1 MKQKISANMLYNY
14 IQCPHRLYLDLFEDP
29 AKRNPESAFM
39 RLLWERGIDFEE
51 QIVAE
56 LGIPFLDLSTLSGT
70 EKEIKTKEALKQGAT
85 LIYNGRISTDHLVGE
100 PDFLL
105 KRQDGYI
112 AGDIKSGA
120 ALEGEN
126 SESEGK
132 PKSIMLYS

>member
-1 MKQKISANMLYNY
+1 MLYNY

-29 AKRNPESAFM
+29 AKRNPESSFV

-51 QIVAE
+51 QVVAK

-70 EKEIKTKEALKQGAT
+70 EKEIKTKEALRRGAA

-105 KRQDGYI
+105 KRKMVI
-112 AGDIKSGA
+112 SETLCGA
-120 ALEGEN
+120 ALKAKIAN
-126 SESEGK
+126 QRK